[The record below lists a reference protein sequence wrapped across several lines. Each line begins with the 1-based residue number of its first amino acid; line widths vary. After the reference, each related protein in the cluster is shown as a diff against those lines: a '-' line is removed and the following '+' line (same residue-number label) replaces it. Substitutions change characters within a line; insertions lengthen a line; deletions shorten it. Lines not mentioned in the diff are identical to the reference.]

1 MLTVMI
7 IQHIVSPARNLKT
20 DEMFADVEIQR
31 YDRVIGEQHARDG
44 NATAAV
50 MSLVDARKAILGK
63 SGPRELWLD
72 DLIRKRL
79 TTLEYGE
86 TAR

>member
-31 YDRVIGEQHARDG
+31 YDRVIGEQHAL
-44 NATAAV
+44 
-50 MSLVDARKAILGK
+50 SLFEVHAPQFRVCLLGSRKQ
-63 SGPRELWLD
+63 
-72 DLIRKRL
+72 
-79 TTLEYGE
+79 
-86 TAR
+86 